1 MRTLL
6 WNDHQRVRVPLRWS
20 AVSFLCLEGNYEL
33 GTRASR
39 PSKSFSKFP
48 FQKSVPVADIL
59 YHLTEYPA
67 PRPKISW
74 AIQHI
79 LPERA
84 VHLES
89 RGRISC
95 LIIPIWRPV
104 DWKILD
110 MFPIFS
116 ILFHH
121 FSSMPRFGSVDD
133 FQPQLHRDHLAC
145 RLESGETWAGAAKEG
160 SRWTSS
166 WWFWRGSQSTSI
178 HYCERHGLLNM

>member
-1 MRTLL
+1 MSWEHVHLV
-6 WNDHQRVRVPLRWS
+6 HP
-20 AVSFLCLEGNYEL
+20 
-33 GTRASR
+33 
-39 PSKSFSKFP
+39 KSFSKFP

-110 MFPIFS
+110 VPHLFNFVSSFFIHATLWIRWRFSTTVASRSPRLSLGKRRDLGRCCKGRVALDEFVMVLARIPIH
-116 ILFHH
+116 INPLL
-121 FSSMPRFGSVDD
+121 R
-133 FQPQLHRDHLAC
+133 
-145 RLESGETWAGAAKEG
+145 T
-160 SRWTSS
+160 SRA
-166 WWFWRGSQSTSI
+166 FKHVI
-178 HYCERHGLLNM
+178 NVI